1 MLREPASRGGSRMI
15 HEDLEIGDAVGVRG
29 PRNHFQL
36 VGAQGYA
43 FIAGGIGIT
52 PILAMV
58 RSVERSGRPW
68 QLLYGGRRRS
78 SMAFAAE
85 LWAVGRDRIQICPED
100 ETGLLDLE
108 DFLATQPP
116 GIAVYC
122 CGPET
127 LLTAVERVCV
137 RLGLTLHME
146 RFGPAVPIE
155 HAGDSSFDIELRRSG
170 RLLHVEAATSL
181 LDALL
186 ADGVDIEFSCSEGTC
201 GTCETQLLGGIPDH
215 RDSLLTEQERAA
227 GDVIFPCVSRCK
239 SGPLVLDL

>member
-1 MLREPASRGGSRMI
+1 
-15 HEDLEIGDAVGVRG
+15 
-29 PRNHFQL
+29 
-36 VGAQGYA
+36 
-43 FIAGGIGIT
+43 
-52 PILAMV
+52 
-58 RSVERSGRPW
+58 
-68 QLLYGGRRRS
+68 
-78 SMAFAAE
+78 MAFAAE

-201 GTCETQLLGGIPDH
+201 GTCETQVLDGIPDH